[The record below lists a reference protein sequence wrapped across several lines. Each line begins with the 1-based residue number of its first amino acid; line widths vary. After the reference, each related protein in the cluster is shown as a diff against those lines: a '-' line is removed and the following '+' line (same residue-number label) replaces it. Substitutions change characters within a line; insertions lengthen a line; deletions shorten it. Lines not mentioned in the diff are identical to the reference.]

1 MKMRKYYFFL
11 IITVA
16 LLVVVEL
23 LTPPP
28 TDWSMTLHH
37 RDKIPYG
44 TYVLRDLIQDL
55 FPGKQIQT
63 SYETL
68 YELDQSNALP
78 PNILVLSRSFGPDS
92 LDMDVLFT
100 AVTNGRQAFIASNYF
115 YGYFADTL
123 NLETDTEPL
132 FGNIDSLVTD
142 GMMIDRSVFTSY
154 DSTRTTVLKRNAA
167 DSPILLQVDWG
178 NGKLYLHSEPRIFTN
193 YEMLHAQRYAEVAS
207 ALSFLPVQ
215 DVLWT
220 EYYQVGR
227 LESGSPL
234 RFLLSEPPLRWGLY
248 AGLWGL
254 LLFILFETKRKQRA
268 IPLHR
273 PPANTTLEFVSTVA
287 NLYYRTRNHKKLAD
301 KKVAH
306 FLRFIRNQYRLLP
319 DLTNPEFR
327 ERLAHKSDREQREVD
342 ALLDHI
348 IHIQRA
354 NQIKEEELLK
364 LNKQINDFYQGK
376 KQLS

>member
-1 MKMRKYYFFL
+1 MRKYYFFL
-11 IITVA
+11 IITIV

-55 FPGKQIQT
+55 FPNQQIQT

-68 YELDQSNALP
+68 YELDQNNALL
-78 PNILVLSRSFGPDS
+78 PNTLVLSRDFGPDS
-92 LDMDVLFT
+92 LDTDVLFT
-100 AVTNGRQAFIASNYF
+100 AVANGNGAFISSNYF

-123 NLETDTEPL
+123 NLDTEKEPL
-132 FGNIDSLVTD
+132 FGNIDSLMTD

-154 DSTRTTVLKRNAA
+154 DSTRTTVLKRNGAG
-167 DSPILLQVDWG
+167 SPVLLQVDWG
-178 NGKLYLHSEPRIFTN
+178 KGELYLHSDPRLFTN
-193 YEMLHAQRYAEVAS
+193 YELLHEQRYDEVAD
-207 ALSFLPVQ
+207 ALSLLPVQ

-227 LESGSPL
+227 LESSSPL

-248 AGLWGL
+248 AGLGGL
-254 LLFILFETKRKQRA
+254 LLFIVFETKRKQRA
-268 IPLHR
+268 IPLYQ

-287 NLYYRTRNHKKLAD
+287 NLYYRTRNHKKLAN
-301 KKVAH
+301 KKIAH
-306 FLRFIRNQYRLLP
+306 FLRFVRDQYRLSP
-319 DLTNPEFR
+319 DLSNPEFR
-327 ERLAHKSDREQREVD
+327 EKLAHKSGKERDSIDSV
-342 ALLDHI
+342 LDHV
-348 IHIQRA
+348 IHIQPA
-354 NQIKEEELLK
+354 AQVKDEELLK
-364 LNKQINDFYQGK
+364 LNQLIDDFYQGK
-376 KQLS
+376 PQFD